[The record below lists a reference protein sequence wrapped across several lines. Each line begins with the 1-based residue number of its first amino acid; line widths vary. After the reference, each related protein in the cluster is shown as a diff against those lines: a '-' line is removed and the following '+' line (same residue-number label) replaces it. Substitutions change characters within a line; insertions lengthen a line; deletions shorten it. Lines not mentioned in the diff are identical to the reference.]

1 MSTMSW
7 FEPNVRISHNRYT
20 KCCFWTNS
28 DRLVSL
34 VALRF
39 LQYCLISNEMEMG
52 FKQPLWLLWIMR
64 SGSFNPH
71 SKTYWWEWWMIYTF
85 NYTHIKYLD
94 LNLLYSS
101 GQLLIVKAR
110 TFIESQG
117 QSPQSRPVLRVTG
130 VAASQYVVPGLL
142 VQEPQHGLVFHL
154 RAAVTTVISSD
165 RQKCQQSSI
174 RILFSSVEL
183 FNWTFSIRT
192 TWRITSPSGGFSRK
206 VRRKLPAAL

>member
-1 MSTMSW
+1 MKWRWTSNNPCDSCGLCAAVLSIHIPKRTGENDGW
-7 FEPNVRISHNRYT
+7 F
-20 KCCFWTNS
+20 
-28 DRLVSL
+28 
-34 VALRF
+34 
-39 LQYCLISNEMEMG
+39 
-52 FKQPLWLLWIMR
+52 
-64 SGSFNPH
+64 
-71 SKTYWWEWWMIYTF
+71 YTF

-94 LNLLYSS
+94 LYLLYSS

-183 FNWTFSIRT
+183 FNWTFSIKT